1 MILDSLASLPK
12 YAQLNPRFAKV
23 LDFVRRAN
31 LDMLPVGRHEIEGDA
46 VYVLVVETD
55 LRKRNDALL
64 EAHRRYIDVQVV
76 LTGTETM
83 GWTPLALCSRVN
95 KPYAEPSD
103 IEFYDDD
110 ASAWI
115 PVRPGQ
121 MAIFFPQDAHA
132 PLVGDGRVRKLIFK
146 VLVD

>member
-12 YAQLNPRFAKV
+12 YIQLNVRFAKV
-23 LDFVRRAN
+23 LEFIRRVN
-31 LDMLPVGRHEIEGDA
+31 LDMLPPGRHEIDGDA
-46 VYVLVVETD
+46 VYVSVVETE

-64 EAHRRYIDVQVV
+64 EAHRRYIDVQVI
-76 LTGTETM
+76 LEGTETM
-83 GWTPLALCSRVN
+83 GWAPLATCSRVN
-95 KPYAEPSD
+95 KPYVEPSD
-103 IEFYDDD
+103 IEFYEDD
-110 ASAWI
+110 ASSWI
-115 PVRPGQ
+115 PVQSGQ

>member
-12 YAQLNPRFAKV
+12 YVQMHPHFAKV
-23 LDFVRRAN
+23 LEFIRRVN
-31 LDMLPVGRHEIEGDA
+31 LDMLPPGRHEIDGDA
-46 VYVLVVETD
+46 IYVSVVETD
-55 LRKRNDALL
+55 LRKRNDARL

-76 LTGTETM
+76 LDGTETM
-83 GWTPLALCSRVN
+83 GWTPLAVCSRVN
-95 KPYAEPSD
+95 KPYAEPAD
-103 IEFYDDD
+103 IEFYEDE

-115 PVRPGQ
+115 PVRSGQ

-146 VLVD
+146 VKVD